1 MEAFL
6 EDQNLSPSIICLTE
20 HWLSDPECNVVS
32 VERYSAKSYFSRGGK
47 GYGGSIIFT
56 HQELIADSMPKL
68 VALSSCKTCEISAIR
83 VFCFDLVSL
92 YRPPSGDFEFL
103 RIIAKLLNCLNV
115 KKTSFLGVT

>member
-1 MEAFL
+1 MYQNVQSLRNKTEGLEAFL

-56 HQELIADSMPKL
+56 HQELIADSIPKL
-68 VALSSCKTCEISAIR
+68 VALSSSKICEISAIR
-83 VFCFDLVSL
+83 VLM
-92 YRPPSGDFEFL
+92 PQHPS
-103 RIIAKLLNCLNV
+103 
-115 KKTSFLGVT
+115 